1 MSDDSIINDNIKG
14 IKDSGS
20 NKKEKEGSKKKKGSK
35 KKEGSKKKKGDKK
48 KKGSKKKEG
57 SNKNIPLFN
66 SRYNNNYVYTQ
77 QPLEHN
83 LLSTTMPLEQATMPL
98 EQATMPLKQATM
110 PLEQAITVP
119 LEQAIMPLKQATM
132 PLEHDLLPI
141 TVPLEQAHLKQ
152 PLINKIEE
160 TEKRKKELEKEHNEI
175 LERIE
180 LNKNV
185 KYVSPKEE
193 NLIKFKN
200 NIIKKVFNVDLV
212 GGYGIKGKSEP
223 SVETGKSEP
232 SVETGKSKPSVET
245 GKSKP
250 SVEIVEVRTPFENK
264 LSILNHIKNNY
275 DLTNKKKR
283 NVVFLNKEN
292 KPETLVVNTQMMKNY
307 LKHVNEGSTNT
318 PLQHIITNHT
328 GGYST
333 SYSISYLI
341 MQ

>member
-1 MSDDSIINDNIKG
+1 
-14 IKDSGS
+14 
-20 NKKEKEGSKKKKGSK
+20 
-35 KKEGSKKKKGDKK
+35 
-48 KKGSKKKEG
+48 
-57 SNKNIPLFN
+57 
-66 SRYNNNYVYTQ
+66 
-77 QPLEHN
+77 
-83 LLSTTMPLEQATMPL
+83 MPL
-98 EQATMPLKQATM
+98 EQATMPLKQATVPLEHNLLPTTV
-110 PLEQAITVP
+110 PLEQTTVP
-119 LEQAIMPLKQATM
+119 LEQATLPLEQATLPLKQATM
-132 PLEHDLLPI
+132 PLEHDLLP
-141 TVPLEQAHLKQ
+141 TSVPLEQALLKQ

-175 LERIE
+175 LKRIE

-212 GGYGIKGKSEP
+212 GGSG
-223 SVETGKSEP
+223 VNGKSEP
-232 SVETGKSKPSVET
+232 SVETGKSKSSVETGKSKPSVETGKSKSSVET

-275 DLTNKKKR
+275 DLTNKKKI

-318 PLQHIITNHT
+318 PLQPIITNHT